1 MNRQFPALRGLAILL
16 VVLNHSITLGL
27 LALRKYGYPPAP
39 VVERYLLVTVKQLGL
54 IAVPTFLFLSGCF
67 IVYAVQGKGWR
78 AAYKSVGAG
87 LKHIVWPYLIWSL
100 VYYALVYFLEGET
113 YSLAGYAKNL
123 VVGYPFNF
131 VPLLLAYYAVAPVLA
146 RLGQRFPWL
155 TLLVIG
161 GYQLFVINVLKPG
174 TLGFAFP
181 DWAYA
186 LTPPALRVS
195 VAVWGIFFPLG
206 MVYSLHAA
214 RWLPVLQRLWPV
226 LALAAVVLFA
236 LAALQELSLVNA
248 PLADILCPVG
258 VILLYPLVRRDQLP
272 FISTLE
278 QFGKRAYGL
287 YLTNLIVLNL
297 VLALIHALAPWA
309 FGQLLLLT
317 VVLFMLTLTLPRLL
331 MTAAERLPYPKAHRY
346 VFG

>member
-1 MNRQFPALRGLAILL
+1 
-16 VVLNHSITLGL
+16 V
-27 LALRKYGYPPAP
+27 
-39 VVERYLLVTVKQLGL
+39 
-54 IAVPTFLFLSGCF
+54 
-67 IVYAVQGKGWR
+67 
-78 AAYKSVGAG
+78 
-87 LKHIVWPYLIWSL
+87 IWSL

-131 VPLLLAYYAVAPVLA
+131 VPLLLAFYAVAPVLA

-155 TLLVIG
+155 TLLAMG

-214 RWLPVLQRLWPV
+214 RWLPVLQRVWPV

-258 VILLYPLVRRDQLP
+258 VILLFPLVRRDRLP
-272 FISTLE
+272 FLGALE
-278 QFGKRAYGL
+278 QLGKRAYGL

-317 VVLFMLTLTLPRLL
+317 LVVFALTLTLPRLL
-331 MTAAERLPYPKAHRY
+331 MNAVERLPYPKAHRY